1 MKLQGYGEFQQLRKA
16 SQKDDAHLKEAAER
30 AERAERAEADEAEG
44 GILADAVTIS
54 PEARRKGKMRM
65 ASEFRQEKVADVKS
79 RLEDGTLVT
88 PESLKSGTRKMLS
101 GLLSGEL

>member
-16 SQKDDAHLKEAAER
+16 SQKDDAHLRET
-30 AERAERAEADEAEG
+30 AERAEADEAEG

-54 PEARRKGKMRM
+54 PEARRRGKLRM
-65 ASEFRQEKVADVKS
+65 ASDFRQEKVADVKS
-79 RLEDGTLVT
+79 RLENGTLVT
-88 PESLKSGTRKMLS
+88 PESLKSGTSKMLS